1 MHAHV
6 HLLRSFWEESL
17 SQCLNHANWQ
27 YNGFF
32 NHCSVVI
39 FHLYKING
47 LILTENPNSSVLFLW
62 AKRAWNSSFLS
73 VWRWF
78 PRPQLLRLTG
88 SISLSGS
95 SGRRSPL
102 WMIMSACWK
111 CVWIDAPASE
121 LLEKNLRTLT
131 MGWTRCA
138 APGTTRWPCVPPGPQ
153 NHNVKWSP
161 LLSNC
166 LFLVNK

>member
-62 AKRAWNSSFLS
+62 AKRAWNSSFLC

-131 MGWTRCA
+131 MGVNAMCG
-138 APGTTRWPCVPPGPQ
+138 PGDHEVAMRPSGPPKPQCKMVSTSLKLSFPC
-153 NHNVKWSP
+153 
-161 LLSNC
+161 
-166 LFLVNK
+166 

>member
-62 AKRAWNSSFLS
+62 AKRAWNSSFLC

-131 MGWTRCA
+131 MWENAMCG
-138 APGTTRWPCVPPGPQ
+138 PGDHEVAMRPSGPPKPQCKMVSTSLKLSFPC
-153 NHNVKWSP
+153 
-161 LLSNC
+161 
-166 LFLVNK
+166 